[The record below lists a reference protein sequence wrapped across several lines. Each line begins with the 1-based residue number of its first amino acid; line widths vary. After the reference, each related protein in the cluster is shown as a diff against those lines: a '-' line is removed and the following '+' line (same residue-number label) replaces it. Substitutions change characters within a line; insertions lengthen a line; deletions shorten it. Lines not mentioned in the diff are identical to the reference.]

1 MKRTAE
7 RFAVKEYD
15 LVVVGG
21 GMSGICA
28 AMEAARGGAKTA
40 LVHARPVLGG
50 NASSEIRVHIS
61 GADHSL
67 EKPDYAESGI
77 LYELMLENKARNDY
91 FNYSIWD
98 MILFE
103 AVKNQPNLTVYLN
116 TVLYDCE
123 TEGDRITA
131 AICVQETTEMRYR
144 FVAPLFADCTGHG
157 TLGYYAGAEYRQG
170 SESKAQTGELD
181 APEQPNNERMGNTI
195 FFRARDMGHP
205 VKFTPP
211 AFAKKYT
218 EEDLKYRMHCATHKV
233 DFSGCKDPEKNEAC
247 GGVSARGVDYGYFW
261 IELMGDKDDIIPDYE
276 NIRDDLVAALYGVWD
291 HIKNGGDH
299 GAENHALEWV
309 GMLPGTRE
317 SRRLVG
323 DYLLNETD
331 ILDNRIFEDA
341 VAYGGWCVDLHA
353 AHGLLDT
360 HIMPSGD
367 CRFYDGVYTIPYR
380 CYYSKNISNLFM
392 AGRNISATKLGM
404 CSTRIIGCCAIGGQA
419 VGAAAALC
427 TKYGCTP
434 RGLAPHISELQQM
447 LLGHDHFIPG
457 FVNQDVLDLARTATF
472 TATSFMQGGEPE
484 KVRDGI
490 SRRLGDDT
498 HGWVSDGISDG
509 GEALTMTFDSPK
521 SLSELRFTFDS
532 DFHYPIR
539 VTMAPRRQV
548 QQRPGVPEELV
559 RDYDVIFKKGDEVV
573 NTIEVRDNHQR
584 HNILKFEPTVCDS
597 VQLKV
602 LSTHGE
608 PHVTVF
614 EVRAYK

>member
-1 MKRTAE
+1 MKRVAE
-7 RFAVKEYD
+7 RFQEKEYD

-21 GMSGICA
+21 GMAGICA
-28 AMEAARGGAKTA
+28 AMEAARGGARTA

-50 NASSEIRVHIS
+50 NASSEVRVHIS

-123 TEGDRITA
+123 TDGDRITA

-144 FVAPLFADCTGHG
+144 FTAPLFADCTGNG

-170 SESKAQTGELD
+170 SESKDQTGELD

-211 AFAKKYT
+211 SFAKKYT
-218 EEDLKYRMHCATHKV
+218 EEDLKYRMHCANHKV

-261 IELMGDKDDIIPDYE
+261 IELMGDKDDIITDYE

-331 ILDNRIFEDA
+331 ILDNRIFDDA

-367 CRFYDGVYTIPYR
+367 CRFYDGIYTIPYR

-434 RGLAPHISELQQM
+434 RALTPHISELQQV

-457 FVNQDVLDLARTATF
+457 FVNRDELDLARTATF
-472 TATSFMQGGEPE
+472 TATSFKHGGEPE
-484 KVRDGI
+484 NVKDGI
-490 SRRLGDDT
+490 SRRLGDNA
-498 HGWVSDGISDG
+498 HAWVSDGIKVG
-509 GEALTMTFDSPK
+509 GETLTMTFDRSET
-521 SLSELRFTFDS
+521 LSELRFTFDS
-532 DFHYPIR
+532 DFNYPIR

-548 QQRPGVPEELV
+548 QQRIGVPEELV
-559 RDYDVIFKKGDEVV
+559 RDYDVIFKNGDKTV
-573 NTIEVRDNHQR
+573 NTIQVRDNHQR

-602 LSTHGE
+602 FSTHGE
-608 PHVTVF
+608 PQITVF